1 MATNTT
7 PTRVTTLNPGDC
19 FILPDGA
26 EIVSV
31 IINGTASVSS
41 TCEDSLPIGTYKCWR
56 FYWEDADAF
65 SDGVF
70 RYLQIGG
77 TKYTLPDIAM
87 NKTLVQSSAGQL
99 AYYIPIVTPS
109 GLVIDI
115 DYDPSLSNP
124 NCITFKI
131 PDVLGEPI
139 LFWNNPGFGDGTLI
153 PLPDICSCTS

>member
-1 MATNTT
+1 MATTTT

-56 FYWEDADAF
+56 FYWESSNNGYDDV
-65 SDGVF
+65 VF
-70 RYLQIGG
+70 KYIQIGG
-77 TKYTLPDIAM
+77 VKYSLPDININA
-87 NKTLVQSSAGQL
+87 NAANNL

-115 DYDPSLSNP
+115 ATVPSEQT
-124 NCITFKI
+124 CIAFKI
-131 PDVLGEPI
+131 PDVLGEPV
-139 LFWNNPGFGDGTLI
+139 LYWSNPGINDGTFI
-153 PLPDICSCTS
+153 PAADVCECS